1 MSELL
6 KLLSS
11 NRTTPPNTQP
21 LLQPEHELKPILNN
35 TAKSLEKDEA
45 QTTEEASPAKASI
58 N

>member
-11 NRTTPPNTQP
+11 NRTSPPNTQSII
-21 LLQPEHELKPILNN
+21 QPDNELKPILTN
-35 TAKSLEKDEA
+35 TTKILEKDEA
-45 QTTEEASPAKASI
+45 QTTEESSPAKPSL